1 MLHLSLAVTNSRNK
15 NPLGPALSSELGLRP
30 LSARS
35 VVLSALLGSHPP
47 ILPIA
52 ALVALAAHFEVA
64 AGTVRTAVSRMVA
77 AGELEPVD
85 GGYRLSGRLLDRQR
99 EQDIGRTS
107 PDHDW
112 DGSWWVV
119 STLTTRRTAA
129 ERRRF
134 RSVVEGAKLGEL
146 RPETWMRPT
155 NLRVE
160 LDTSGVLISRGF
172 LPTVDSRE
180 LAGRLWDCEAL
191 AARADV
197 LRIALEDVSCQVGAS
212 RLGERTPDS
221 DIAPGFVV
229 LAACLR
235 FLRTEPQLPAE
246 LVVSSPANELRARYT
261 IVEAQLQE
269 RLRVLFREAVDRLPV
284 RAGTPDADQ

>member
-1 MLHLSLAVTNSRNK
+1 MLHSSLAVTNSRNT
-15 NPLGPALSSELGLRP
+15 NPPGPTLSSELGLRP

-47 ILPIA
+47 VLPIA

-155 NLRVE
+155 NLPVE
-160 LDTSGVLISRGF
+160 LDTAEVLISRG

-191 AARADV
+191 AARADL
-197 LRIALEDVSCQVGAS
+197 LRIALEDVSRQAGAS

-221 DIAPGFVV
+221 DIAPGFMV

-246 LVVSSPANELRARYT
+246 LVVSTPANELRTRYT

-269 RLRVLFREAVDRLPV
+269 RLRVLFREAINRSPV
-284 RAGTPDADQ
+284 QACTPDANQ

>member
-1 MLHLSLAVTNSRNK
+1 MLHFSLAVNNLCNDETSGSTLA
-15 NPLGPALSSELGLRP
+15 PELGLRP

-47 ILPIA
+47 VLPIA

-64 AGTVRTAVSRMVA
+64 AGAVRTAVSRMVA

-99 EQDIGRTS
+99 EQDLGRTS

-112 DGSWWVV
+112 DGSWFVV
-119 STLTTRRTAA
+119 STLTPRRSAA
-129 ERRRF
+129 QRRRF

-155 NLRVE
+155 NLPVR
-160 LDTSGVLISRGF
+160 LDTSGVVISRGG
-172 LPTVDSRE
+172 LPAAESRE
-180 LAGRLWDCEAL
+180 LAGRLWDCDGL
-191 AARADV
+191 ATRADL
-197 LRIALEDVSCQVGAS
+197 LRAALDDAS
-212 RLGERTPDS
+212 SQLAGPPRDDGPLDP
-221 DIAPGFVV
+221 DIAPGFMV

-235 FLRTEPQLPAE
+235 FLRTEPQLPTE
-246 LVVSSPANELRARYT
+246 LVASSPANELRARYT
-261 IVEAQLQE
+261 VVEAQLQE
-269 RLRVLFREAVDRLPV
+269 RLRVLFRAAIVGSPAR
-284 RAGTPDADQ
+284 